1 MCGIIGEYS
10 NNIDN
15 LSAFVSRRDLLQHR
29 GPDAAGIFISEDKKL
44 KLGHQRLSIL
54 DLSQMANQPIEID
67 NHVIVYNG
75 EVYNFQDLKKEHQLD
90 CKTSSDT
97 EVVLKMFIKY
107 GTEAF
112 AMFDGMFALTIF
124 DKANQ
129 RLILARDRIG
139 IKPLYYYHNQEAFFF
154 ASEIQS
160 LFIDKE
166 INYNSLAKFIQQNY
180 IYGNETI
187 LQNVYKLAPAHFAI
201 YDLSTKQLSL
211 QKYWQ
216 ASFEVKYNRL
226 QTAEKELY
234 DVLKHSVKQS
244 MISDVPLGVFLS
256 SGNDSS
262 LITALAKEHTSQL
275 DTFTV
280 GFEFSSFDESKKAAK
295 IAEILGT
302 NHHEIFLNKEEII
315 ENIPKILDQFH
326 EPFGDNSAIP
336 VYFMSKF
343 ARQTVKVCLS
353 GDGADEL
360 FGGYPL
366 YYLPKISGFY
376 RFLPG
381 KKLIEGIVNHLPS
394 SYNKLSLDYKLKRF
408 VRGAKF
414 SLTKAHFYYRMMHNT
429 GVISAKLLANIS
441 DDFSEYG
448 KEVKNEA
455 ALNQL
460 LYIDQKTILEGDYL
474 VKVDRMSMANHLEV
488 RVPFLNSKV
497 IDLANSLPTD
507 FKVKGFTTKV
517 ILKKILERYLPKELV
532 YSSKQG
538 FSFPIGAWLKHEL
551 KDFMYDVLSRE
562 NVGKLEFLDYK
573 VIEQMIKDHNLGH
586 KDYNRE
592 LWGLISLVNYCNK
605 NFTN

>member
-10 NNIDN
+10 NNVDN
-15 LSAFVSRRDLLQHR
+15 LGDFVSRRDLLRHR
-29 GPDAAGIFISEDKKL
+29 GPDASAVFISEDKKL

-54 DLSQMANQPIEID
+54 DLSQMANQPMKID
-67 NHVIVYNG
+67 DCVIVYNG
-75 EVYNFQDLKKEHQLD
+75 EVYNFQALKIEHQLD

-112 AMFDGMFALTIF
+112 AMFDGMFALAIF
-124 DKANQ
+124 DKINQ

-160 LFIDKE
+160 LFINKE

-187 LQNVYKLAPAHFAI
+187 LKNVYKLAPAHFAI
-201 YDLSTKQLSL
+201 YDLSTRKFSL

-216 ASFEVKYNRL
+216 ASFEVKYSNL
-226 QTAEKELY
+226 QTAEKKLHNI
-234 DVLKHSVKQS
+234 LKDSVKQS

-262 LITALAKEHTSQL
+262 LITALAKEYTAQL

-295 IAEILGT
+295 IARILGT

-326 EPFGDNSAIP
+326 EPFGDSSAIP
-336 VYFMSKF
+336 VYFMCKF
-343 ARQTVKVCLS
+343 ARKTVKVCLS

-366 YYLPKISGFY
+366 YYLPKISSFY
-376 RFLPG
+376 RLLPG
-381 KKLIEGIVNHLPS
+381 KKIIEKIVNQLPS
-394 SYNKLSLDYKLKRF
+394 SYNKLSFDYKLKRF

-414 SLTKAHFYYRMMHNT
+414 SLTKAHFYYRMMHNA
-429 GVISAKLLANIS
+429 GVIDQNFLTNVS
-441 DDFSEYG
+441 DDFSEYA
-448 KEVKNEA
+448 KEVENEA

-460 LYIDQKTILEGDYL
+460 LYIDQRTILEGDYL
-474 VKVDRMSMANHLEV
+474 VKVDRMSMAHHLEV
-488 RVPFLNSKV
+488 RVPFLNNQV
-497 IDLANSLPTD
+497 IDLANSLSVD
-507 FKVKGFTTKV
+507 LKIKGFTTKL
-517 ILKKILERYLPKELV
+517 ILKKILENYLPKELV
-532 YSSKQG
+532 YSQKQG
-538 FSFPIGAWLKHEL
+538 FNFPIGAWLKNEL
-551 KDFMYDVLSRE
+551 KDFMHAVLSRE
-562 NVGKLEFLDYK
+562 NVSKLEFLDSK
-573 VIEQMIKDHNLGH
+573 VIEQMIKDHELGH

-592 LWGLISLVNYCNK
+592 LWGLISLVNYFNK
-605 NFTN
+605 IFKN